1 MKLRVAPESNNACT
15 RKARIETDRWISFEL
30 READVVVSVA
40 CLSTPTSAGAETSS
54 FPTWEVQRKD
64 EQGWDIARALTNY

>member
-15 RKARIETDRWISFEL
+15 RKARIEIDRWISFEL
-30 READVVVSVA
+30 IDSDVVVKVV

-54 FPTWEVQRKD
+54 FP
-64 EQGWDIARALTNY
+64 I

>member
-1 MKLRVAPESNNACT
+1 MKLRVAPESTNAWM

-30 READVVVSVA
+30 IDSDVVVKVA

-54 FPTWEVQRKD
+54 FPIWEVQRRD
-64 EQGWDIARALTNY
+64 E